1 MHIPPITPRLS
12 VPRRPASRRL
22 MPHSPS
28 PALELAKDMTTWA
41 LRGFAG
47 ASGVFT
53 FLFLFDFLYSLIG
66 H

>member
-1 MHIPPITPRLS
+1 MLTTRIPPG
-12 VPRRPASRRL
+12 RRL
-22 MPHSPS
+22 MAHSPS
-28 PALELAKDMTTWA
+28 PAAELAKDMSTWA

>member
-1 MHIPPITPRLS
+1 MLTTRIQP
-12 VPRRPASRRL
+12 SRRL
-22 MPHSPS
+22 MIHSPS
-28 PALELAKDMTTWA
+28 PAVELAKDMATWA

>member
-12 VPRRPASRRL
+12 VPHR
-22 MPHSPS
+22 PS
-28 PALELAKDMTTWA
+28 PAVELAKDMTTWA

>member
-1 MHIPPITPRLS
+1 
-12 VPRRPASRRL
+12 
-22 MPHSPS
+22 MPHRPS
-28 PALELAKDMTTWA
+28 PAAELAKDMATWA

>member
-1 MHIPPITPRLS
+1 MLTTRIPPG
-12 VPRRPASRRL
+12 RRL
-22 MPHSPS
+22 MAHSPS
-28 PALELAKDMTTWA
+28 PAAELAKDMTTWA

-53 FLFLFDFLYSLIG
+53 FLFLLDFLYSLIG

>member
-12 VPRRPASRRL
+12 VPRRPAR
-22 MPHSPS
+22 PPS
-28 PALELAKDMTTWA
+28 LSTELVKDFFTWA

>member
-1 MHIPPITPRLS
+1 MHIPSITPRLS
-12 VPRRPASRRL
+12 VPLRPASRRL
-22 MPHSPS
+22 VAHSPS
-28 PALELAKDMTTWA
+28 PAAELVKDMTTWA